1 MKDRARESGVN
12 ILSFGWVLKYIIKKE
27 RVHHS
32 KSDSMCPIC
41 EKKKTL
47 EEEGTV
53 DGQFNVDNLPF
64 KKKTMY
70 LEAVKHM
77 EEFPIQRHEY
87 KTQKDR
93 ILGNVDGD
101 ECMIVLDFSQLQ
113 IQQSFR
119 QDLIICIYRNYGTVD
134 GLSQILKT
142 YHYVSPPGTHADA
155 TFVIG
160 SISHLIEY
168 HKIFNGIKKVYIWT
182 DGCGRQFKLTT
193 NLVLWA
199 YLITSYTT

>member
-1 MKDRARESGVN
+1 
-12 ILSFGWVLKYIIKKE
+12 
-27 RVHHS
+27 
-32 KSDSMCPIC
+32 
-41 EKKKTL
+41 
-47 EEEGTV
+47 
-53 DGQFNVDNLPF
+53 
-64 KKKTMY
+64 MY

-77 EEFPIQRHEY
+77 EEFPIQRQEY

-119 QDLIICIYRNYGTVD
+119 QDLIICIFRNYGTVD

-142 YHYVSPPGTHADA
+142 YHYVSPPGTHADV

-160 SISHLIEY
+160 SIQINNNILYSLKSKSNDTFHCLIE
-168 HKIFNGIKKVYIWT
+168 IISS
-182 DGCGRQFKLTT
+182 QFSSLYLTHNQNNST
-193 NLVLWA
+193 R
-199 YLITSYTT
+199 SS